1 MFFVVEFCN
10 SSSFTKMPDALLALD
25 NFTVVKQ
32 SIIVQLRSKLYVKDY
47 FGSYEI
53 TATYWRLGK
62 ERENRITFH

>member
-1 MFFVVEFCN
+1 
-10 SSSFTKMPDALLALD
+10 MPDALLALD

-32 SIIVQLRSKLYVKDY
+32 SIVVQLRSKLYVKDY